1 MKDSGDDLANFVIS
15 RDLAMSCK
23 GAHKRYAAA
32 LEAKREEEQK
42 TKQKKTKPYKKKFK
56 EVKRQKISL
65 EASILYLREKADK
78 LAFEREKVKNLEEM
92 KGLITELIA
101 LKKSDI
107 EKEMQVPNLNKA
119 INNLRKEL
127 SDN

>member
-1 MKDSGDDLANFVIS
+1 M
-15 RDLAMSCK
+15 
-23 GAHKRYAAA
+23 
-32 LEAKREEEQK
+32 
-42 TKQKKTKPYKKKFK
+42 
-56 EVKRQKISL
+56 KRQKISL